1 MLRQELQSY
10 FDRVYPG
17 AQIITRHTLGG
28 QIHIRFELGDSFSNG
43 STERVNQATERA
55 TTLFTDTFKDKD
67 SEIFVLIYEYQE
79 QNIFEVD
86 RQYLYKQFPDEIFNA
101 FYNQLVSVNDDSF
114 TIGENGNEI
123 FDTYEVRI
131 IIGKLPVHFINIR
144 NIVNAIANAE
154 MGFGPAIDQS
164 IYFFD
169 PLTNKAFHMYD
180 DRGCYVWSNKADN
193 IHDIYITRNTWI
205 VDYHRPEIDAYFNK

>member
-10 FDRVYPG
+10 FDKVYPG
-17 AQIITRHTLGG
+17 AQITTRHSLGG
-28 QIHIRFELGDSFSNG
+28 QVQIRFELGDGFPNG

-55 TTLFTDTFKDKD
+55 TALFTDTFKDKN
-67 SEIFVLIYEYQE
+67 SEVFVLIYEYQE

-86 RQYLYKQFPDEIFNA
+86 RQYLYKQFPDEIFNT
-101 FYNQLVSVNDDSF
+101 FYNQLEAVNDDSF
-114 TIGENGNEI
+114 TIGENGNET

-131 IIGKLPVHFINIR
+131 IIGKLPAHFINIR

-154 MGFGPAIDQS
+154 MGFDPAIDQS

-180 DRGCYVWSNKADN
+180 DRGCYVWSNKAEN
-193 IHDIYITRNTWI
+193 IRDVYSTRNNWI
-205 VDYHRPEIDAYFNK
+205 VDYHRPKIDAYFNK